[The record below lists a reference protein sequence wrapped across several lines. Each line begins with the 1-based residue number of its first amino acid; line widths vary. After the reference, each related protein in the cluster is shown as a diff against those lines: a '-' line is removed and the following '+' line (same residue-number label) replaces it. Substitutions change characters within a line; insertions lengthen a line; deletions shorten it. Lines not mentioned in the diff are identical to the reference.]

1 MNFIAFSTGD
11 LGKVGIKKTQSREN
25 CTNLTEMSLVRA
37 VLTAATLA
45 LAIAH
50 PAEAG
55 PRLDRIRQR
64 GTLVCGVS
72 PGIRGFAEVDA
83 SGRYAGFEV
92 DICRAVA
99 TAILASADRVKFV
112 PATSIQEFLQ
122 SPDVDIV
129 SRRLTVSPAREA
141 FGVMFGP
148 IVFFDGQGFLV
159 AKKLGAR
166 TLRDLARAPV
176 CVDAGTPFESVLT
189 HYFRST
195 SLDLKKVVL
204 RSRDELPGALD
215 SGRCSSFTADLS
227 ELGSIRSRLAN
238 KANFDIL
245 TDTISKEPLAP
256 LLRQDDLLLFNIVR
270 WTFYAMVS
278 AEELGITAANVD
290 QALSS
295 DDGEKKRL
303 LGVVPGNGKALGL
316 DERWAYNVIKAIGN
330 YGELFDRNVGTRSE
344 IKLERGPNKLW
355 TAGGLIYAPPLR

>member
-1 MNFIAFSTGD
+1 MP
-11 LGKVGIKKTQSREN
+11 
-25 CTNLTEMSLVRA
+25 LVRA
-37 VLTAATLA
+37 VLTAVTLV
-45 LAIAH
+45 LAIAL

-64 GTLVCGVS
+64 GTLVCGVT
-72 PGIRGFAEVDA
+72 PGISGFAEVDGR
-83 SGRYAGFEV
+83 GRYAGFEV

-99 TAILASADRVKFV
+99 AAILASPDRVKFV

-122 SPDVDIV
+122 SQDVDIV
-129 SRRLTVSPAREA
+129 SRRLTVSPTREA

-166 TLRDLARAPV
+166 SVRDLSRAPV

-189 HYFRST
+189 QYFRST
-195 SLDLKKVVL
+195 KLELNKVVL
-204 RSRDELPGALD
+204 RSRDELPAALD
-215 SGRCSSFTADLS
+215 SGRCSIYTADLS
-227 ELGSIRSRLAN
+227 ELGSIRSRLTN

-256 LLRQDDLLLFNIVR
+256 LMRQDDLLFFNIVR
-270 WTFYAMVS
+270 WTFYALVS

-290 QALSS
+290 QALMSN
-295 DDGEKKRL
+295 DGDKKRL

-316 DERWAYNVIKAIGN
+316 DERWAYNVIKAVGN
-330 YGELFDRNVGTRSE
+330 YGELYDRNVGVRSA

-355 TAGGLIYAPPLR
+355 TEGGLIYAPPLR

>member
-1 MNFIAFSTGD
+1 MP
-11 LGKVGIKKTQSREN
+11 V
-25 CTNLTEMSLVRA
+25 MRA
-37 VLTAATLA
+37 VLTALTLV

-64 GTLVCGVS
+64 GTLVCGVA
-72 PGIRGFAEVDA
+72 PGIRGFAEVDG

-99 TAILASADRVKFV
+99 AAILTSPDRVKFV

-122 SPDVDIV
+122 SQDVDIV
-129 SRRLTVSPAREA
+129 SRRLTVSPTREA

-159 AKKLGAR
+159 AKKLGA
-166 TLRDLARAPV
+166 TSVRDLSRAPV

-189 HYFRST
+189 QYFRST
-195 SLDLKKVVL
+195 KLELKKVVL
-204 RSRDELPGALD
+204 RSRDELSGALD
-215 SGRCSSFTADLS
+215 SGRCSTYTADLS
-227 ELGSIRSRLAN
+227 ELGSIRSRLTN

-245 TDTISKEPLAP
+245 ADTISKEPLAP
-256 LLRQDDLLLFNIVR
+256 LMRQDDLLFFNIVR
-270 WTFYAMVS
+270 WTFYALVS

-290 QALSS
+290 QALVS
-295 DDGEKKRL
+295 DDGDKKRL

-316 DERWAYNVIKAIGN
+316 DERWAYNVIKAVGN
-330 YGELFDRNVGTRSE
+330 YGELFERNVGARSD
-344 IKLERGPNKLW
+344 IKLARGPNKLW
-355 TAGGLIYAPPLR
+355 TEGGLIYAPPLR